1 MSDPTESTRPT
12 PMTLEELRA
21 ILIECAGEDEAID
34 VSGEI
39 AETDFADLGYD
50 SLALL
55 EMASRIER
63 TRGVRI
69 ADDQVP
75 ELRTPRAVLDLV
87 NGAPL
92 TAAAE

>member
-1 MSDPTESTRPT
+1 MSDVSE
-12 PMTLEELRA
+12 MTLEELRA
-21 ILIECAGEDEAID
+21 ILVECAGEDEEID
-34 VSGEI
+34 VSGDI
-39 AETDFADLGYD
+39 AQTDFADLGYD

-69 ADDQVP
+69 ADDLVP

-87 NGAPL
+87 NGTPVA
-92 TAAAE
+92 AAAE